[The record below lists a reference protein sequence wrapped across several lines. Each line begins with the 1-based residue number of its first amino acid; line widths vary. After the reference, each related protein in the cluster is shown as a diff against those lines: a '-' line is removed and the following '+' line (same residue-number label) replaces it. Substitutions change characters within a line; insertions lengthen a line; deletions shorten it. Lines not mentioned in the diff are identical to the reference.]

1 MKNTKVL
8 IVGGGLV
15 GLSIAW
21 HLKKR
26 GARPVILES
35 HAPAQEASAAGAGM
49 LPLHSVAF
57 DTPELY
63 ELNRLSY
70 QLYPSWAKELHRASG
85 VDPEWEKSG
94 SMGLLFSEVEE
105 KNARTLS
112 KRLEQL
118 DMVVRWLNGR
128 EARRREPALR
138 TDVRKVMYL
147 PETIQI
153 RPSAICLTAVKAVGK
168 AGVPIHSDEPVKSL
182 VVRGGKI
189 HGVKTGKRTIEADA
203 VVLATGAWAPELL
216 KPLGIDLPVYPI
228 RGQVLLLQG
237 PLSGIKH
244 ILFATGYYIAPR
256 RGGELYVGSTLEK
269 VGFDKSVTPEGI
281 ATLATAARRMAP
293 TLSPLRV
300 SGYFAGLRPG
310 SVDGHP
316 FLGKVPGTDGLFI
329 AAGHHTHGHLLAAAS
344 GHLMT
349 QLILDG
355 KTEMDLAP
363 FAVGRKPHE
372 LQPPWWVKLAQN

>member
-1 MKNTKVL
+1 M
-8 IVGGGLV
+8 VGGGLV

-26 GARPVILES
+26 GARPVVLDRHE
-35 HAPAQEASAAGAGM
+35 PAQEASAAGAGM

-63 ELNRLSY
+63 ELSRLSY
-70 QLYPSWAKELHRASG
+70 CLYPSWVKELHRVSG

-94 SMGLLFSEVEE
+94 SMGLLFSAMEE

-118 DMVVRWLNGR
+118 GMVVRWLNNK
-128 EARRREPALR
+128 EARRKEPALPK
-138 TDVRKVMYL
+138 DVRKAMYL

-153 RPSAICLTAVKAVGK
+153 RPSAMCLTAVKAVWK
-168 AGVPIHSDEPVKSL
+168 AGVPIHSNEPVKSL

-189 HGVKTGKRTIEADA
+189 QGVKTGKRMIEADA

-216 KPLGIDLPVYPI
+216 SPLGINLPVYPL

-237 PLSGIKH
+237 PPSGIKH
-244 ILFATGYYIAPR
+244 ILFATGYYMVPR

-269 VGFDKSVTPEGI
+269 AGFERAVTPEGI

-300 SGYFAGLRPG
+300 SGYFAGFRPG

-316 FLGKVPGTDGLFI
+316 FLGAVPGTDGLFI

-363 FAVGRKPHE
+363 FAVGRKPHK
-372 LQPPWWVKLAQN
+372 LQPPWWMKLS

>member
-1 MKNTKVL
+1 
-8 IVGGGLV
+8 
-15 GLSIAW
+15 
-21 HLKKR
+21 
-26 GARPVILES
+26 
-35 HAPAQEASAAGAGM
+35 
-49 LPLHSVAF
+49 
-57 DTPELY
+57 
-63 ELNRLSY
+63 
-70 QLYPSWAKELHRASG
+70 
-85 VDPEWEKSG
+85 
-94 SMGLLFSEVEE
+94 
-105 KNARTLS
+105 
-112 KRLEQL
+112 
-118 DMVVRWLNGR
+118 
-128 EARRREPALR
+128 
-138 TDVRKVMYL
+138 MYL
-147 PETIQI
+147 PETTQI
-153 RPSAICLTAVKAVGK
+153 RPSAMCLTAVKATAKVS
-168 AGVPIHSDEPVKSL
+168 VPIYSNEPVKSL

-189 HGVKTGKRTIEADA
+189 HGVKTTERKIEADV

-216 KPLGIDLPVYPI
+216 KPLGIDLPVFPI

-237 PLSGIKH
+237 PPSGIKH

-269 VGFDKSVTPEGI
+269 VGFDKAVTPEGI
-281 ATLATAARRMAP
+281 ATLANAARRMAP
-293 TLSPLRV
+293 ILSPLRV

-355 KTEMDLAP
+355 TTELDLAP

-372 LQPPWWVKLAQN
+372 LQPPWWVKLAQS